1 MMSDTKSPQPDP
13 SMIGGVSKAPFAYV
27 PDPAVLFSR
36 RAVRFRT
43 LAQSGNLAPYLS
55 FLAAISDAQGAIL
68 SRLPEPAL
76 PEPEIIARARA
87 FDMPPLDR
95 GALKPDA
102 VLRDTCRS
110 LFEALAGA
118 EMPEAAREALAYV
131 RAADDSSL
139 HAMIGNAIADS
150 IPGDMIGEHI
160 YVAAGLQVHFARL
173 ASRLDTDAL
182 VPVGV
187 GACPVCGGRPVAS
200 MIAGWH
206 GAESVRYASCMLCST
221 LWNEVRVK
229 CLICGSTKGIGYQE
243 IDGQGGTIKAETC
256 DECSSYVKVLY
267 QHKDTTLEPVA
278 DDVGSLGLDHLLR
291 GSPWHRAG
299 LNPFLAGF

>member
-1 MMSDTKSPQPDP
+1 MSDTQSPQPDP

-55 FLAAISDAQGAIL
+55 FLAAIADAQGAIL
-68 SRLPEPAL
+68 PRLPEPEL
-76 PEPEIIARARA
+76 PAPEIIARAHA

-102 VLRDTCRS
+102 ALRDTCRR
-110 LFEALAGA
+110 LFEALAAA
-118 EMPEAAREALAYV
+118 EMPDAAREALAYV
-131 RAADDSSL
+131 YAAADPALDT
-139 HAMIGNAIADS
+139 MIENTIADS

-160 YVAAGLQVHFARL
+160 YIAAALQVHFARL
-173 ASRLDTDAL
+173 ASRLNAEAL

-200 MIAGWH
+200 MIAGWY

-229 CLICGSTKGIGYQE
+229 CLVCGSTKGIGYQE

-267 QHKDTTLEPVA
+267 HDKDTTLEPVA
-278 DDVGSLGLDHLLR
+278 DDVGSLGLDQLLR
-291 GSPWHRAG
+291 DSQWRRSG
-299 LNPFLAGF
+299 LNPYLAGY